1 MQKKLDKTLLQVVQ
15 ILNKYKI
22 NYWICHGTLLGL
34 VRDKK
39 IISNTSDIDIGIW
52 KNDYDK
58 KKIIKIFSNL
68 GYKKK
73 NKFFRNDGL
82 LTLKKKGMRE
92 VDISLHE
99 KSLNQKTVFF
109 RNYHFRNIFC
119 RIVDVLAKSKKYNG
133 NFKFVIKN
141 MSFIEPIAKK
151 IKFFSIKK
159 KYFYTQYGYFVPAKI
174 LNNITTLKFKNLNIR
189 APKNYLDYLKCVY
202 GKSWKIPI
210 KKKFNWIKDSPST
223 KKIN

>member
-1 MQKKLDKTLLQVVQ
+1 MQEKLDKTLLQAVQ
-15 ILNKYKI
+15 ILNKHKI

-82 LTLKKKGMRE
+82 LTLKKKE
-92 VDISLHE
+92 
-99 KSLNQKTVFF
+99 
-109 RNYHFRNIFC
+109 
-119 RIVDVLAKSKKYNG
+119 
-133 NFKFVIKN
+133 
-141 MSFIEPIAKK
+141 
-151 IKFFSIKK
+151 
-159 KYFYTQYGYFVPAKI
+159 
-174 LNNITTLKFKNLNIR
+174 
-189 APKNYLDYLKCVY
+189 
-202 GKSWKIPI
+202 
-210 KKKFNWIKDSPST
+210 
-223 KKIN
+223 